1 MTPAQQ
7 SLLDAITEV
16 LQADTRIESA
26 WLHGSLARDAGDEWS
41 DIDVIAI
48 CAPGAAEDAIRRYV
62 SESRR
67 HRAHG
72 FRQRALWPGVERRHK
87 GLATLTTSCSASG
100 ISSAGFPPCSTGNS
114 STRPAPPRRKIRPPP
129 PAPPRPA
136 RVKNA
141 IDEFLRILGLLPIVI
156 GREEYVNA
164 LSGITHLRTQT
175 INLMAEENGI
185 EPWDRGGALHVNRL
199 ITPEQRAE
207 LESLGPIEATRELDH
222 RGPSRL
228 CAPLPAPR
236 PRRRRK
242 ARRALAQDVRGRH
255 PRPSR
260 TDPRRD
266 VLGPNP
272 AAIRRHIRC
281 NELATARFYA
291 WQGAGGVPFLS

>member
-62 SESRR
+62 SDPGAIAPTVFANVLFGQVLNVVTRDWRRYDILFGERDIFSR
-67 HRAHG
+67 
-72 FRQRALWPGVERRHK
+72 
-87 GLATLTTSCSASG
+87 
-100 ISSAGFPPCSTGNS
+100 FPAMQYRKLFNKTGA
-114 STRPAPPRRKIRPPP
+114 APPENPPPP

-136 RVKNA
+136 RVRNA

-207 LESLGPIEATRELDH
+207 LESLGPIEATRNSIIEGHLAYA
-222 RGPSRL
+222 RL
-228 CAPLPAPR
+228 FLPR
-236 PRRRRK
+236 
-242 ARRALAQDVRGRH
+242 ARAVAEKL
-255 PRPSR
+255 
-260 TDPRRD
+260 
-266 VLGPNP
+266 
-272 AAIRRHIRC
+272 
-281 NELATARFYA
+281 
-291 WQGAGGVPFLS
+291 GVPWPKTFEDATRAHLERTLGVTF